1 MITSLING
9 TFNGNVIYSADNQGY
24 SAKPT
29 GAEIAGI
36 RNRLSG
42 ERAHRETSL
51 HQLAQLI
58 GSGVTVQGAQLRSK
72 QDSSENTDVRF
83 LRQQI
88 FAVDLDNVYKDK
100 ATGQKIKLPNAVET
114 PQQILEISQGAGLTP
129 CIIAESFSST
139 PELRKY
145 HVLFA
150 SDKPVTDLS
159 QARQIIL
166 GLQDV
171 FGVAD
176 EACKDPARI
185 LFGTSEDKAVYI
197 CNEVN
202 SAESLLNVRAA
213 GSLTWDDVIDEKQ
226 DDAEKFLQSAFDRTE
241 ADPFRLLQM
250 IDPNAL
256 SYEEWCRV
264 TASYKLYEG
273 ADRSLWEAWNNQYSK
288 VKPKA
293 DLRSYDGLTGKGISK
308 GTLKH
313 FAKQHSPAEYDNYIS
328 SLQVRTTT
336 KKDVSAPAPQSGSGS
351 IATSAATQKKPK
363 EQADNTQ
370 EIDKAA
376 QRREIMLRNA
386 KRNGIE
392 LSEGKLPPYIYE
404 VYDRKGEF
412 AGYAVSC
419 PLLADYIRK
428 HSNYIFVKN
437 EAFDGVRRYWYIGGC
452 YRLISDDELK
462 GLIKQYITAFDI
474 TLLKMKDVNEVYN
487 NLITDRNFIKE
498 QQLNADENLINFRNG
513 VLKLDTLELM
523 PHSPKL
529 LSTIQIPCD
538 WETRCCIE
546 GKAPVFDSFIDT
558 FTDGNKAKI
567 SFLMQYI
574 GVCISN
580 IKGYRMKK
588 ALFMVGAG
596 DSGKT
601 QLKSLTERL
610 LGEENTSPADLP
622 DLEKRF
628 GASALYGKRLVGS
641 SDMSFATVSE
651 IKLFKQITGGDE
663 ISVEKKCKDAFN
675 YRYNGLLWFCT
686 NELPKFG
693 GDKGEWVYKR
703 IIPFKCSH
711 IIPENKQDKM
721 LCDKMFAERKTIVYR
736 AVMAARKVVE
746 NGYRFDIPEE
756 CNQAL
761 KDYELSNSPA
771 IQFFEECCRMRP
783 KSEIKD
789 NCTTRRIHEA
799 FRQWCFDNSGSY
811 VPKVPAFRKE
821 IAGHIGCD
829 ENMLRRQLH
838 GYWYYV
844 FTLTDEAKQS
854 YGMFDS
860 LPGT

>member
-1 MITSLING
+1 MITSIING
-9 TFNGNVIYSADNQGY
+9 TYSGNVIYSADERAYN
-24 SAKPT
+24 SKPS
-29 GAEIAGI
+29 GFEICGI

-42 ERAHRETSL
+42 ENAHRETSL
-51 HQLAQLI
+51 QQLAQLI
-58 GSGVTVQGAQLRSK
+58 NSGITVQGAQLRRK
-72 QDSSENTDVRF
+72 RDKSENTDVRF

-100 ATGQKIKLPNAVET
+100 ATGQKMKLPNAVET

-150 SDKPVTDLS
+150 SDKPVTNIDE
-159 QARQIIL
+159 ARRIIL
-166 GLQDV
+166 NLQDV
-171 FGVAD
+171 FGAAD

-185 LFGTSEDKAVYI
+185 LFGTSADKAVYI
-197 CNEVN
+197 CNEIN
-202 SAESLLNVRAA
+202 STESLLNARAA
-213 GSLTWDDVIDEKQ
+213 GSLTWDDVIDEDQ
-226 DDAEKFLQSAFDRTE
+226 DKAEKFLQSAFDRTE

-256 SYEEWCRV
+256 SYEEWCRI
-264 TASYKLYEG
+264 TASYKLYEC

-293 DLRSYDGLTGKGISK
+293 DLRSYDGLTGKGVSK
-308 GTLKH
+308 GTLKW
-313 FAKQHSPAEYDNYIS
+313 FAKQHSSAEYDSYINELKPAKS
-328 SLQVRTTT
+328 T
-336 KKDVSAPAPQSGSGS
+336 KHKNVQSGK
-351 IATSAATQKKPK
+351 APE

-376 QRREIMLRNA
+376 QRKEIMLRNA
-386 KRNGIE
+386 SRNGFA
-392 LSEGKLPPYIYE
+392 LPEGKLPPYIYE
-404 VYDRKGEF
+404 VYDKKGEF
-412 AGYAVSC
+412 VGYAVSC

-462 GLIKQYITAFDI
+462 GFIKQYITAFDI

-498 QQLNADENLINFRNG
+498 QQLNADENIINFRNG
-513 VLKLDTLELM
+513 VLRLDTLELM
-523 PHSPKL
+523 PHSPKV
-529 LSTIQIPCD
+529 LSTIQIPCN
-538 WETRCCIE
+538 WNQGCCID
-546 GKAPVFDSFIDT
+546 GKSPVFDSFIDT

-596 DSGKT
+596 NSGKT

-628 GASALYGKRLVGS
+628 GSSALYGKRLVGS

-693 GDKGEWVYKR
+693 GDKGEWVYDR
-703 IIPFKCSH
+703 IVPFKCCH
-711 IIPENKQDKM
+711 VIPEEQQDKK
-721 LCDKMFAERKTIVYR
+721 LCDKMYNEREVIVYR

-746 NGYRFDIPEE
+746 NGYRFDIPDE
-756 CNQAL
+756 CRETL
-761 KDYELSNSPA
+761 KEYEKMNSPS

-783 KSEIKD
+783 KGEIRD
-789 NCTTRRIHEA
+789 SCTTRRIHEA

-811 VPKVPAFRKE
+811 VPKVPEFRKE

-838 GYWYYV
+838 GYWYYA
-844 FTLTDEAKQS
+844 FTLTDEAKQA

-860 LPGT
+860 LPGA

>member
-1 MITSLING
+1 MITSLNNG
-9 TFNGNVIYSADNQGY
+9 SYNGSIIYSADTQSY
-24 SAKPT
+24 KAKPT
-29 GAEIAGI
+29 GAEIGGI
-36 RNRLSG
+36 RNRLGG
-42 ERAHRETSL
+42 EAAHRETSL
-51 HQLAQLI
+51 QLLAQLI
-58 GSGVTVQGAQLRSK
+58 ESGVTIQGAQLRSK
-72 QDSSENTDVRF
+72 KVSDENTDTRF
-83 LRQQI
+83 LRQQL

-100 ATGQKIKLPNAVET
+100 TTGQKRKLPDAYET
-114 PQQILEISQGAGLTP
+114 PERILEISRGAGLTP

-139 PELRKY
+139 AELRKF

-150 SDKPVTDLS
+150 SDKPVTDIS

-166 GLQDV
+166 NLQDV
-171 FGVAD
+171 FGSAD

-185 LFGTSEDKAVYI
+185 LFGTTADKAVYV
-197 CNEVN
+197 CNTLN
-202 SAESLLNVRAA
+202 TAESLLTAHSA
-213 GSLTWDDVIDEKQ
+213 GSLTWDSIIDDKQ
-226 DDAEKFLQSAFDRTE
+226 DKAEKFLQSAFDCTE

-264 TASYKLYEG
+264 TASYKLYED

-288 VKPKA
+288 VNPKA
-293 DLRSYDGLTGKGISK
+293 DLRSYDGLTGKGVSK

-313 FAKQHSPAEYDNYIS
+313 FAKQHSPAEYEAYIKE
-328 SLQVRTTT
+328 LR
-336 KKDVSAPAPQSGSGS
+336 PAPSSKANNKS
-351 IATSAATQKKPK
+351 SNKKNK

-376 QRREIMLRNA
+376 QRKEIMLRNA
-386 KRNGIE
+386 SRSGFV
-392 LSEGKLPPYIYE
+392 LPEGELPPYIYE
-404 VYDRKGEF
+404 VYDNKGDF
-412 AGYAVSC
+412 KGYAVSC

-437 EAFDGVRRYWYIGGC
+437 EAFDGVRRYWYIDGC

-462 GLIKQYITAFDI
+462 GFIKQYITAFDT

-498 QQLNADENLINFRNG
+498 QQLNADENIINFRNG
-513 VLKLDTLELM
+513 ILRLDTMTLI
-523 PHSPKL
+523 PHSPQIM
-529 LSTIQIPCD
+529 STIQIPCN
-538 WETRCCIE
+538 WNPQCCIN
-546 GKAPVFDSFIDT
+546 GRSPVFDSFLDT
-558 FTDGNKAKI
+558 FTESDRVKKD
-567 SFLMQYI
+567 FLMQYI

-588 ALFMVGAG
+588 ALFMVGPG
-596 DSGKT
+596 DTGKT
-601 QLKSLTERL
+601 QLKSLTEML

-663 ISVEKKCKDAFN
+663 ISIEKKCKDAFN

-711 IIPENKQDKM
+711 VISEEQQDKQ
-721 LCDKMFAERKTIVYR
+721 LSDKMFKERETIVYR
-736 AVMAARKVVE
+736 AVMAARKVIE

-756 CNQAL
+756 CDQAL
-761 KDYELSNSPA
+761 KDYELSNSPS
-771 IQFFEECCRMRP
+771 IQFFEECCRIRP
-783 KSEIKD
+783 KGEIRD

-829 ENMLRRQLH
+829 ESMLRRQLH

-844 FTLTDEAKQS
+844 FTLTDEAKQA

-860 LPGT
+860 IQSA

>member
-1 MITSLING
+1 MITSLNNG
-9 TFNGNVIYSADNQGY
+9 SYNGSIIYSADTQSY
-24 SAKPT
+24 KAKPT
-29 GAEIAGI
+29 GTEIGGI
-36 RNRLSG
+36 RNRLGG
-42 ERAHRETSL
+42 ETAHRETSL
-51 HQLAQLI
+51 QQLAKLI
-58 GSGVTVQGAQLRSK
+58 ENGVTVQGAQLRSK
-72 QDSSENTDVRF
+72 QDGGENTDERF
-83 LRQQI
+83 LRQQL

-100 ATGQKIKLPNAVET
+100 TTGQKIKLPDAVET
-114 PQQILEISQGAGLTP
+114 PEKILEISQGAGLTP

-150 SDKPVTDLS
+150 ADKPVTDIS
-159 QARQIIL
+159 QARQVIL
-166 GLQDV
+166 NLQDV
-171 FGVAD
+171 FGSAD

-185 LFGTSEDKAVYI
+185 LFGTTADKAVYV
-197 CNEVN
+197 CNAVN
-202 SAESLLNVRAA
+202 TAESLLSARSA
-213 GSLTWDDVIDEKQ
+213 GSLTWDSVIDDKQ
-226 DDAEKFLQSAFDRTE
+226 DKAEKFLQSAFDRTE

-264 TASYKLYEG
+264 TASYKLYED

-293 DLRSYDGLTGKGISK
+293 DLRSYDGLTGKGVSK

-313 FAKQHSPAEYDNYIS
+313 FAKQHSPAEYEAYIKE
-328 SLQVRTTT
+328 LR
-336 KKDVSAPAPQSGSGS
+336 PAP
-351 IATSAATQKKPK
+351 SAKAKNKAASKKNS
-363 EQADNTQ
+363 EQADDTQ

-376 QRREIMLRNA
+376 QRKEIMLRNA
-386 KRNGIE
+386 SRSGFT
-392 LSEGKLPPYIYE
+392 LPEGELPPYIYE
-404 VYDRKGEF
+404 VYDNKGDF
-412 AGYAVSC
+412 KGYAVSC

-437 EAFDGVRRYWYIGGC
+437 EAFDGVRRYWYINGC

-462 GLIKQYITAFDI
+462 GFIKQYITAFDT

-498 QQLNADENLINFRNG
+498 QQLNADENIINFRNG
-513 VLKLDTLELM
+513 ILRLDTMTLI
-523 PHSPKL
+523 PHSPQIM
-529 LSTIQIPCD
+529 STIQIPCN
-538 WETRCCIE
+538 WNPQCCIN
-546 GKAPVFDSFIDT
+546 GRSPVFDSFLDT
-558 FTDGNKAKI
+558 FTESDKVKKD
-567 SFLMQYI
+567 FLMQYI

-588 ALFMVGAG
+588 ALFMVGPG
-596 DSGKT
+596 DTGKT
-601 QLKSLTERL
+601 QLKSLTEML

-628 GASALYGKRLVGS
+628 GSSALYGKRLVGS

-663 ISVEKKCKDAFN
+663 ISIEKKCKDAFN

-703 IIPFKCSH
+703 IIPFKCSRV
-711 IIPENKQDKM
+711 IPEEQQDKQ
-721 LCDKMFAERKTIVYR
+721 LSDKMFKERETIVYR
-736 AVMAARKVVE
+736 AVMAARKVIE

-756 CNQAL
+756 CDQAL
-761 KDYELSNSPA
+761 KDYELSNSPS
-771 IQFFEECCRMRP
+771 IQFFEECCRIRP
-783 KSEIKD
+783 KGEIRD

-799 FRQWCFDNSGSY
+799 FRQWCFENSGSY

-821 IAGHIGCD
+821 ISGHIGCD
-829 ENMLRRQLH
+829 ESMLRRKSG
-838 GYWYYV
+838 GYWFYV
-844 FTLTDEAKQS
+844 FTLTDEAKQA
-854 YGMFDS
+854 YGMFDGIQS
-860 LPGT
+860 A

>member
-1 MITSLING
+1 MITSFNNDSYNG
-9 TFNGNVIYSADNQGY
+9 SIIYSADTQHY
-24 SAKPT
+24 KAKPT
-29 GAEIAGI
+29 GAEIGGI
-36 RNRLSG
+36 RNRLNS

-51 HQLAQLI
+51 QQLAQLI
-58 GSGVTVQGAQLRSK
+58 ESGVTVQGAQLRSK
-72 QDSSENTDVRF
+72 QFSDENTDTRF

-100 ATGQKIKLPNAVET
+100 ATGRKVKCPDAVET
-114 PQQILEISQGAGLTP
+114 PERILEISQGAGLTP

-139 PELRKY
+139 AELRKF
-145 HVLFA
+145 HVFFA

-159 QARQIIL
+159 QARRIIL
-166 GLQDV
+166 NLQDA
-171 FGVAD
+171 FGSAD

-185 LFGTSEDKAVYI
+185 PFGTTADKAVYI
-197 CNEVN
+197 CNAVN
-202 SAESLLNVRAA
+202 TAESLLSAHSA
-213 GSLTWDDVIDEKQ
+213 GSLTWDSIIDDKEDK
-226 DDAEKFLQSAFDRTE
+226 AEKFLQSAFDRIE
-241 ADPFRLLQM
+241 ADPFRLLRM

-293 DLRSYDGLTGKGISK
+293 DLRSYDGLTGKGVSK

-313 FAKQHSPAEYDNYIS
+313 FAKQHSPAEYEAYIKE
-328 SLQVRTTT
+328 LR
-336 KKDVSAPAPQSGSGS
+336 PAPSSRLNNKPVS
-351 IATSAATQKKPK
+351 KKNK

-376 QRREIMLRNA
+376 QRKEIMLRNA
-386 KRNGIE
+386 SRSGIA
-392 LSEGKLPPYIYE
+392 LPEGELPPYIYE
-404 VYDRKGEF
+404 VYDNKGDF
-412 AGYAVSC
+412 KGYAVSC

-462 GLIKQYITAFDI
+462 GFIKQYITAFDT

-487 NLITDRNFIKE
+487 NLVTDRNFIKE
-498 QQLNADENLINFRNG
+498 QQLNADENIINFRNG
-513 VLKLDTLELM
+513 ILRLDTMTLIS
-523 PHSPKL
+523 HSPQIM
-529 LSTIQIPCD
+529 STIQIPCN
-538 WETRCCIE
+538 WNPQCCIN
-546 GKAPVFDSFIDT
+546 GSSPVFDSFLDT
-558 FTDGNKAKI
+558 FTESDKVKKD
-567 SFLMQYI
+567 FLMQYI

-588 ALFMVGAG
+588 ALFMVGPG
-596 DSGKT
+596 DTGKT
-601 QLKSLTERL
+601 QLKSLTEML

-663 ISVEKKCKDAFN
+663 ISIEKKCKDAFN

-711 IIPENKQDKM
+711 VIPEEQQDKQ
-721 LCDKMFAERKTIVYR
+721 LSDKMFKERETIVYR
-736 AVMAARKVVE
+736 AVMAARKVIE

-761 KDYELSNSPA
+761 KEYELSNSPS
-771 IQFFEECCRMRP
+771 IQFFEECCRIRP
-783 KSEIKD
+783 KGEIRD

-829 ENMLRRQLH
+829 ESMLRRQLH

-844 FTLTDEAKQS
+844 FTLTDEAKQA
-854 YGMFDS
+854 YGMF
-860 LPGT
+860 

>member
-1 MITSLING
+1 MITSLNNG
-9 TFNGNVIYSADNQGY
+9 SYNGSIIYSADTQSY
-24 SAKPT
+24 KAKPT
-29 GAEIAGI
+29 GAEIGGI
-36 RNRLSG
+36 RNRLGG
-42 ERAHRETSL
+42 EAAHRETSL
-51 HQLAQLI
+51 QQLAQLI
-58 GSGVTVQGAQLRSK
+58 ESGVTVQGAQLRSK
-72 QDSSENTDVRF
+72 QVSDENTDERF
-83 LRQQI
+83 LRQQL

-100 ATGQKIKLPNAVET
+100 KTGQKRKLPDAYET
-114 PQQILEISQGAGLTP
+114 PERILEISKGAGLTP

-139 PELRKY
+139 SELRKF

-150 SDKPVTDLS
+150 SDKPVTDIS

-166 GLQDV
+166 NLQDV
-171 FGVAD
+171 FGSAD

-185 LFGTSEDKAVYI
+185 LFGTTADKAVYV
-197 CNEVN
+197 CNTLN
-202 SAESLLNVRAA
+202 TTESLLTAHSA
-213 GSLTWDDVIDEKQ
+213 GSLTWDSIIDDKQ
-226 DDAEKFLQSAFDRTE
+226 DKAEKFLQSAFDRTE

-264 TASYKLYEG
+264 TASYKLYED

-293 DLRSYDGLTGKGISK
+293 DLRSYDGLTGKGVSK

-313 FAKQHSPAEYDNYIS
+313 FAKQHSPAEYESYIKE
-328 SLQVRTTT
+328 LR
-336 KKDVSAPAPQSGSGS
+336 PAP
-351 IATSAATQKKPK
+351 SAKANNKSAKKK
-363 EQADNTQ
+363 NSEQADDTQ

-376 QRREIMLRNA
+376 QRKEIMLRNA
-386 KRNGIE
+386 SRSGFV
-392 LSEGKLPPYIYE
+392 LPEGELPPYIYE
-404 VYDRKGEF
+404 VYDNKGDF
-412 AGYAVSC
+412 KGYAVSC

-437 EAFDGVRRYWYIGGC
+437 EAFDGVRRYWYINGC

-462 GLIKQYITAFDI
+462 GFIKQYITAFDT

-498 QQLNADENLINFRNG
+498 QQLNADENIINFRNG
-513 VLKLDTLELM
+513 ILRLDTMTLI
-523 PHSPKL
+523 PHSPQIM
-529 LSTIQIPCD
+529 STIQIPCN
-538 WETRCCIE
+538 WNPQCCIN
-546 GKAPVFDSFIDT
+546 GRSPVFDSFLDT
-558 FTDGNKAKI
+558 FTESDMVKKD
-567 SFLMQYI
+567 FLMQYI

-588 ALFMVGAG
+588 ALFMVGPG
-596 DSGKT
+596 DTGKT
-601 QLKSLTERL
+601 QLKSLTEML

-663 ISVEKKCKDAFN
+663 ISIEKKCKDAFN

-711 IIPENKQDKM
+711 VIPEEQQDKQ
-721 LCDKMFAERKTIVYR
+721 LSDKMFKERETIVYR
-736 AVMAARKVVE
+736 AVMAARKLIE

-756 CNQAL
+756 CDQAL
-761 KDYELSNSPA
+761 KEYELSNSPS
-771 IQFFEECCRMRP
+771 IQFFEECCRIRP
-783 KSEIKD
+783 KGEIRD

-829 ENMLRRQLH
+829 ESMLRRQLH

-844 FTLTDEAKQS
+844 FTLTDEAKQA

-860 LPGT
+860 IQSA